1 METSPLNNLPGELRT
16 QIYELALSWSSP
28 LIITSYPT
36 SRRAKTKY
44 VLGTKAYHGEDLARH
59 LQALT
64 TTCKQIYHEAS
75 SIIFRCND
83 FRLDVHHS
91 TFSDRVGEWKK
102 VRILANR
109 LITAIRPERGNIP
122 RALEVSFGSLD
133 IEVRNPAERA
143 TLKASKVVL
152 RDLRNIATSL
162 PGCDVRIL
170 VSVSMDRCYA
180 GHDGGGAC
188 TWGDYDCIM
197 TVHVQ
202 TVAASLATFAAQI
215 RQQVQAGPD
224 QPGFHPLMVD
234 RLEKILQN
242 LTDYLE
248 SDGATP
254 NVPQSSMSIEVP
266 GSSEL
271 STAWS
276 AQHPVPT
283 AIVDDECV
291 APSEAGSGMAFR
303 SQLAHASRTG
313 RARSFLDK
321 HAAVT
326 ADATGLGDDA
336 AFAVAMAGLSM
347 QRISVVAHE

>member
-16 QIYELALSWSSP
+16 QIYEFALSRPSP

-44 VLGTKAYHGEDLARH
+44 VLGTKAYDEEDLSRN

-91 TFSDRVGEWKK
+91 TFSDRVGEWKT
-102 VRILANR
+102 VRIHANR
-109 LITAIRPERGNIP
+109 LITAIRPEHGNIP
-122 RALEVSFGSLD
+122 SALE
-133 IEVRNPAERA
+133 
-143 TLKASKVVL
+143 ASKVVL

-180 GHDGGGAC
+180 GHDGGGLC

-215 RQQVQAGPD
+215 RQQIQEGPEK
-224 QPGFHPLMVD
+224 PGFHPLMVD

-242 LTDYLE
+242 LTGYVE
-248 SDGATP
+248 SDDATP
-254 NVPQSSMSIEVP
+254 EVAQSSMSIEVP
-266 GSSEL
+266 ESSEL
-271 STAWS
+271 SIA
-276 AQHPVPT
+276 APGPHPVPPT
-283 AIVDDECV
+283 AVVDHECV
-291 APSEAGSGMAFR
+291 APSETGSGMAFR

-313 RARSFLDK
+313 RAPDHF
-321 HAAVT
+321 
-326 ADATGLGDDA
+326 
-336 AFAVAMAGLSM
+336 
-347 QRISVVAHE
+347 